1 MPTLWKAARIGDP
14 SGFNEELPTNISQPY
29 FVAPEIPYP
38 VAGMAYTT
46 GCDGWTSADSSKYAN
61 NLVLLKGIGAITT
74 WELDARVVTTI
85 DLLPV
90 SFRRSSFWC
99 KLLCLTKKRQRS
111 AARLCKTRDSKAAAR
126 CKPQNTSR
134 EERSVGRT
142 NTSSKLVCLGAMMAA
157 LPAAAQVAISTD
169 GVLFPDGSKQESA
182 VILPKDCPHSESIVW
197 DTNGAIWVCESD
209 ISPVPFAAGDTGP
222 AGGVVFWTTADGL
235 SGLEAAPY
243 DQGSAEWGCSGIA
256 TSAVGTAVFAG
267 SANTTNILVA
277 CGETSVAAR
286 LAANFTQNGY
296 DDWYL
301 PSLDEL
307 NQLYLQRALVG
318 GFANDVY
325 WSSSESTDTR
335 ANIQDFTD
343 GSQDTETKSFETGVR
358 AVRSF

>member
-1 MPTLWKAARIGDP
+1 M
-14 SGFNEELPTNISQPY
+14 
-29 FVAPEIPYP
+29 
-38 VAGMAYTT
+38 
-46 GCDGWTSADSSKYAN
+46 
-61 NLVLLKGIGAITT
+61 
-74 WELDARVVTTI
+74 
-85 DLLPV
+85 
-90 SFRRSSFWC
+90 
-99 KLLCLTKKRQRS
+99 
-111 AARLCKTRDSKAAAR
+111 
-126 CKPQNTSR
+126 
-134 EERSVGRT
+134 GRT

-182 VILPKDCPHSESIVW
+182 VILPMDCPHSESIVW
-197 DTNGAIWVCESD
+197 DTNGASWVCESD

-286 LAANFTQNGY
+286 LAANFSQNGY

-343 GSQDTETKSFETGVR
+343 GSQDTETKSFEIGVR